1 MQQVKQ
7 GAGDVHAVFWSAMP
21 LLDFPDLCH
30 PRPAAS
36 FVYLILVLPV
46 TSFVYLILVLPGYK
60 TSILLIVFLCCW
72 IQATQDHH
80 KQVS

>member
-7 GAGDVHAVFWSAMP
+7 GAGDVHAVFWSGMP
-21 LLDFPDLCH
+21 LLDLAGLCH

-36 FVYLILVLPV
+36 FVYL
-46 TSFVYLILVLPGYK
+46 
-60 TSILLIVFLCCW
+60 LIVFLCCW
-72 IQATQDHH
+72 IQPTQDHH